1 MAVMGR
7 TNDGQRKKQRPRRR
21 QQQIRME
28 DDLKARIHKYQEEES
43 ERVGYEVTFSAVVR
57 KLIEKGLEA

>member
-28 DDLKARIHKYQEEES
+28 DDLKSRIHKYQEEES
-43 ERVGYEVTFSAVVR
+43 KRVGYEVTFSAVVR